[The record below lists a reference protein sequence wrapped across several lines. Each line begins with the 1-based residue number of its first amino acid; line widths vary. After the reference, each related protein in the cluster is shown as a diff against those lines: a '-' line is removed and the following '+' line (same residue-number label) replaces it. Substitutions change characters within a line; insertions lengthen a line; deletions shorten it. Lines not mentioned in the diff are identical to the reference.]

1 VDAPPELMPLVSI
14 ALGLGLAAAAGF
26 RVFVP
31 LFALGIAARA
41 GWVALADGFQ
51 WLGSDPALIAFG
63 TATVVEVVAY
73 HVPFLDHLLD
83 VLATPGAVVAGALAS
98 AAVLTDLPPVVK
110 WTVAVI
116 AGGGAAGLVQSAT
129 VLARV
134 GSTTLTGG
142 LGNVLF
148 ASFELFG
155 AVGTVILAITLPLV
169 AVALVLALLVA
180 AVVLLLRFARRRAGA
195 APRAA

>member
-1 VDAPPELMPLVSI
+1 MDTAPELMPLVSVAI
-14 ALGLGLAAAAGF
+14 GLGLAAAAGF

-31 LFALGIAARA
+31 LLALGLASRQ
-41 GWVALADGFQ
+41 GLVALAPGFE
-51 WLGSDPALIAFG
+51 WVASPPALIAFG
-63 TATVVEVVAY
+63 TATVVEVLAY

-83 VLATPGAVVAGALAS
+83 VIATPSAIVAGTIAS

-110 WTVAVI
+110 WSVAVL
-116 AGGGAAGLVQSAT
+116 AGGGAAGLVQTAT

-134 GSTTLTGG
+134 GSTTFTGG

-155 AVGTVILAITLPLV
+155 AVVTVVLAIALPM
-169 AVALVLALLVA
+169 VALGLLLLLLVA
-180 AVVLLLRFARRRAGA
+180 AAVIVTRVARGKDAEHA
-195 APRAA
+195 A

>member
-1 VDAPPELMPLVSI
+1 MDTAPELMPLVSVAI
-14 ALGLGLAAAAGF
+14 GLGLAAAAGF

-31 LFALGIAARA
+31 LLALGLASRQ
-41 GWVALADGFQ
+41 GLVALAPGFE
-51 WLGSDPALIAFG
+51 WVASPPALIAFG
-63 TATVVEVVAY
+63 TATVVEVLAY

-83 VLATPGAVVAGALAS
+83 VIATPSAVVAGTIAS

-110 WTVAVI
+110 WSVAVL
-116 AGGGAAGLVQSAT
+116 AGGGAAGLVQTAT

-134 GSTTLTGG
+134 GSTTFTGG

-155 AVGTVILAITLPLV
+155 AVGTVVLAIALPFV
-169 AVALVLALLVA
+169 AFALLLLLLVA
-180 AVVLLLRFARRRAGA
+180 AAVVVTRVARRGNAEHA
-195 APRAA
+195 A

>member
-1 VDAPPELMPLVSI
+1 MDTAPELMPLVSVAI
-14 ALGLGLAAAAGF
+14 GLGLAAAAGF

-31 LFALGIAARA
+31 LLALGLASRQ
-41 GWVALADGFQ
+41 GLVALAPGFE
-51 WLGSDPALIAFG
+51 WVASPPALIAFG
-63 TATVVEVVAY
+63 TATVVEVLAY

-83 VLATPGAVVAGALAS
+83 VIATPSAIVAGTIAS

-110 WTVAVI
+110 WSVAVL
-116 AGGGAAGLVQSAT
+116 AGGGAAGLVQTAT

-134 GSTTLTGG
+134 GSTTFTGG

-155 AVGTVILAITLPLV
+155 AVGTVVLAIALPM
-169 AVALVLALLVA
+169 VALGLLLLLLVA
-180 AVVLLLRFARRRAGA
+180 AAVIVTRVARGKDAEHA
-195 APRAA
+195 A

>member
-1 VDAPPELMPLVSI
+1 MDTAPDLMPLVSI
-14 ALGLGLAAAAGF
+14 AIGLGLAAAAGF

-31 LFALGIAARA
+31 LLALGLASRQ
-41 GWVALADGFQ
+41 GLVALAPGFE
-51 WLGSDPALIAFG
+51 WIASPPALIAFA
-63 TATVVEVVAY
+63 TATIVEVLAY

-83 VLATPGAVVAGALAS
+83 VVATPSAMVAGALAS

-110 WTVAVI
+110 WSVAVL
-116 AGGGAAGLVQSAT
+116 AGGGAAGLVQTAT

-134 GSTTLTGG
+134 GSTTFTGG

-155 AVGTVILAITLPLV
+155 AIGTVVLAIALPMV
-169 AVALVLALLVA
+169 AFGLLLLLLVA
-180 AVVLLLRFARRRAGA
+180 AAVIVTRVARGKDAEHA
-195 APRAA
+195 A

>member
-1 VDAPPELMPLVSI
+1 MDSAPDLMPLVSVAI
-14 ALGLGLAAAAGF
+14 GLGLAAAAGF

-31 LFALGIAARA
+31 LLALGLASRQ
-41 GWVALADGFQ
+41 GMVALAPGFE
-51 WLGSDPALIAFG
+51 WVASPPALIAFG
-63 TATVVEVVAY
+63 TATVVEVLAY

-83 VLATPGAVVAGALAS
+83 VVATPSAIVAGTLAS

-110 WTVAVI
+110 WSVAVL
-116 AGGGAAGLVQSAT
+116 AGGGAAGLVQTAT

-155 AVGTVILAITLPLV
+155 AIGTVVLAIALPMV
-169 AVALVLALLVA
+169 AFGLLLLLLVA
-180 AVVLLLRFARRRAGA
+180 AAMIVTRVARGKDAEHA
-195 APRAA
+195 A

>member
-1 VDAPPELMPLVSI
+1 MDPAPEMMPLLSV

-31 LFALGIAARA
+31 LLALGLASRQ
-41 GWVALADGFQ
+41 GLVALAPGFE
-51 WLGSDPALIAFG
+51 WLASTPALIAFG
-63 TATVVEVVAY
+63 TATVVEVLAY

-83 VLATPGAVVAGALAS
+83 VIATPSAVVAGALAS

-110 WTVAVI
+110 WSVAVL
-116 AGGGAAGLVQSAT
+116 AGGGAAGLVQTAT

-134 GSTTLTGG
+134 GSTTFTGG

-148 ASFELFG
+148 ATFELFG
-155 AVGTVILAITLPLV
+155 AVGTVVLAIALPLV
-169 AVALVLALLVA
+169 ALGLLLLLLVA
-180 AVVLLLRFARRRAGA
+180 AAVVVTRVVRRKDT
-195 APRAA
+195 PRAA

>member
-1 VDAPPELMPLVSI
+1 MDTAPELMPLVSVAI
-14 ALGLGLAAAAGF
+14 GLGLAAAAGF

-31 LFALGIAARA
+31 LLALGLASRQ
-41 GWVALADGFQ
+41 GLVALAPGFE
-51 WLGSDPALIAFG
+51 WVASPPALIAFG
-63 TATVVEVVAY
+63 TATVVEVLAY

-83 VLATPGAVVAGALAS
+83 VIATPSAVVAGTIAS

-110 WTVAVI
+110 WSVAVL
-116 AGGGAAGLVQSAT
+116 AGGGAAGLVQTAT

-134 GSTTLTGG
+134 GSTTFTGG

-155 AVGTVILAITLPLV
+155 AVGTVVLAIALPM
-169 AVALVLALLVA
+169 VALGLLLLLLVA
-180 AVVLLLRFARRRAGA
+180 AAVIVTRVARGKDAEHA
-195 APRAA
+195 A

>member
-1 VDAPPELMPLVSI
+1 MDTAPELMPLVSVAI
-14 ALGLGLAAAAGF
+14 GLGLAAAAGF

-31 LFALGIAARA
+31 LLALGLASRQGLVPLAPGFEWIA
-41 GWVALADGFQ
+41 
-51 WLGSDPALIAFG
+51 SPPALIAFG
-63 TATVVEVVAY
+63 TATVVEVLAY

-83 VLATPGAVVAGALAS
+83 VIATPSAIVAGTIAS

-110 WTVAVI
+110 WSVAVL
-116 AGGGAAGLVQSAT
+116 AGGGAAGLVQTAT

-134 GSTTLTGG
+134 GSTTFTGG

-155 AVGTVILAITLPLV
+155 AVGTVVLAIALPMV
-169 AVALVLALLVA
+169 AFGLLLLLLVA
-180 AVVLLLRFARRRAGA
+180 AAVIVTRVARGKDAEHA
-195 APRAA
+195 A

>member
-1 VDAPPELMPLVSI
+1 MDSAPELMPLVSI
-14 ALGLGLAAAAGF
+14 AIGLGLAAAAGF

-31 LFALGIAARA
+31 LLALGLASRQ
-41 GWVALADGFQ
+41 GLVALAPGFE
-51 WLGSDPALIAFG
+51 WVASPPALIAFG
-63 TATVVEVVAY
+63 TATVVEVLAY

-83 VLATPGAVVAGALAS
+83 VIATPSAVVAGTIAS

-110 WTVAVI
+110 WSVAVL
-116 AGGGAAGLVQSAT
+116 AGGGAAGLVQTAT

-134 GSTTLTGG
+134 GSTTFTGG

-155 AVGTVILAITLPLV
+155 AVGTVVLAIALPMV
-169 AVALVLALLVA
+169 AFGLLLLLLVA
-180 AVVLLLRFARRRAGA
+180 AAVIVTRVARGKDAEHA
-195 APRAA
+195 A